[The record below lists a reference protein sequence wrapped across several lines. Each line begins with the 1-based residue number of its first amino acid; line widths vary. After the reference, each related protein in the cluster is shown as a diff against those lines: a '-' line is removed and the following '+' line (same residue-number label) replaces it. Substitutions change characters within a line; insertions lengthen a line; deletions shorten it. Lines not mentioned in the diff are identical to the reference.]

1 MRLHTLT
8 IQAVGP
14 FAGRHTV
21 DFAALSAGGLFLLE
35 GPTGAG
41 KSTVI
46 DAVVFALYGKVA
58 SASASEDRLRSA
70 FAADDV
76 ETVVDLVFETGSGVY
91 RVRRTPAYERAKKRG
106 TGRAKQQATVKLWR
120 LTAAPEGPAPDRE
133 DVDAGDPPGEL
144 LSTRLDEAGAE
155 LTRVVGLDR
164 AQFVQT
170 MVLPQGEFAAFLRA
184 DPEQRRGLLQ
194 RIFGT
199 EVYERV
205 QQRLD
210 ELRRE
215 AQRVVTEA
223 RTEVQECTAR
233 FAGASAADEDGV
245 LALRTAA
252 AEDAAELESLVADR
266 LAALRAHE
274 DAVRAAADAANRR
287 VTEARAA
294 SDGAGARLRL
304 VRRRAALEEER

>member
-106 TGRAKQQATVKLWR
+106 AGRAKQQATVKLWR
-120 LTAAPEGPAPDRE
+120 LTAAPEGLPAPGR
-133 DVDAGDPPGEL
+133 AGDPP
-144 LSTRLDEAGAE
+144 
-155 LTRVVGLDR
+155 
-164 AQFVQT
+164 
-170 MVLPQGEFAAFLRA
+170 
-184 DPEQRRGLLQ
+184 QRR
-194 RIFGT
+194 R
-199 EVYERV
+199 
-205 QQRLD
+205 RLRGRR
-210 ELRRE
+210 LRRG
-215 AQRVVTEA
+215 RGHRSTVP
-223 RTEVQECTAR
+223 
-233 FAGASAADEDGV
+233 GAPGGRGTGS
-245 LALRTAA
+245 
-252 AEDAAELESLVADR
+252 
-266 LAALRAHE
+266 
-274 DAVRAAADAANRR
+274 RR
-287 VTEARAA
+287 RP
-294 SDGAGARLRL
+294 GL
-304 VRRRAALEEER
+304 VRPAGPWGWMVGGCLSSHGRS